1 MRKHFITDIN
11 SGYNGI
17 SCSNDE
23 NYMSVSLQLLEML
36 LLTMSNLFFLPAIII
51 GLYRRYWQETV
62 VYIIAMATS
71 TMYHACDQF
80 STQKYYCIAEYDTLQ
95 YADFLAATAAVSY
108 HVTLALSVRAVDHC
122 SLSCSNSPSLR
133 INIEHRN
140 RTSL

>member
-1 MRKHFITDIN
+1 MSIQQLGDTWPGPLNIIFMSYAEVLECIN

-62 VYIIAMATS
+62 VYIIAMVCS

-108 HVTLALSVRAVDHC
+108 KTLS
-122 SLSCSNSPSLR
+122 
-133 INIEHRN
+133 I
-140 RTSL
+140 